1 MFLGLSSAFSES
13 TRTHSPPSGSRSRP
27 AKSPVCAEEVDHQLH
42 RVAGVPMAWC
52 RTLVRGVVSEAT
64 QPSQP
69 VDRNGELKSGVL
81 GNRDVVAE
89 RRPLADALSLRR
101 RQLVRHATDVPAERD
116 LKCGSGVDDR
126 APVGV
131 ASVRRSCVTAQ
142 NFFEGW
148 LLAITD
154 KPENVSPFLSA
165 KWADVRRSNR
175 DAYSAVVG
183 WLDDVSPTP
192 TNSAS

>member
-1 MFLGLSSAFSES
+1 
-13 TRTHSPPSGSRSRP
+13 
-27 AKSPVCAEEVDHQLH
+27 
-42 RVAGVPMAWC
+42 MAWC
-52 RTLVRGVVSEAT
+52 RTAVRGVVSEAA

-69 VDRNGELKSGVL
+69 VDGNGELKSGVL

-89 RRPLADALSLRR
+89 RRPFADALSLRR
-101 RQLVRHATDVPAERD
+101 RQLVSHATDVLAERD

-142 NFFEGW
+142 NFFEGC

-154 KPENVSPFLSA
+154 EPENVSPFLSA
-165 KWADVRRSNR
+165 KRADVRRRNR
-175 DAYSAVVG
+175 DAYSTVVG
-183 WLDDVSPTP
+183 WLDEREPDAVQFGVIDAVVWVKILAGHYLSPGAHVVEPSVDVSGELTERGV
-192 TNSAS
+192 SHDL

>member
-1 MFLGLSSAFSES
+1 
-13 TRTHSPPSGSRSRP
+13 
-27 AKSPVCAEEVDHQLH
+27 
-42 RVAGVPMAWC
+42 
-52 RTLVRGVVSEAT
+52 
-64 QPSQP
+64 
-69 VDRNGELKSGVL
+69 VL

-89 RRPLADALSLRR
+89 CRPFADAFLLRR
-101 RQLVRHATDVPAERD
+101 RQLVSHATDVPAERD

-131 ASVRRSCVTAQ
+131 ASLRRSCVTAQ

-148 LLAITD
+148 LPAITD
-154 KPENVSPFLSA
+154 EPENVSPFLSA

-183 WLDDVSPTP
+183 WLDEREPDADQFGVIDTVIWVKIYDGLLLAEGSPIV
-192 TNSAS
+192 